1 MKGVNKVLLIGNV
14 CQDPEIRYT
23 AKELPVAN
31 ITVATNDVKK
41 GEKVSE
47 YHKCVAF
54 GDLVDNFIKP
64 YLKKGAPVYIEGSLQ
79 TSSYTDKTTGV
90 KKYSTQIVIRDLQ
103 DLGGKREDSPA
114 QQQPQEKKQPST
126 FEDFDDDIP
135 F

>member
-79 TSSYTDKTTGV
+79 TSSYTDKTTGI

-103 DLGGKREDSPA
+103 DLGGKRQDSPA
-114 QQQPQEKKQPST
+114 QQQAQEKKQPST